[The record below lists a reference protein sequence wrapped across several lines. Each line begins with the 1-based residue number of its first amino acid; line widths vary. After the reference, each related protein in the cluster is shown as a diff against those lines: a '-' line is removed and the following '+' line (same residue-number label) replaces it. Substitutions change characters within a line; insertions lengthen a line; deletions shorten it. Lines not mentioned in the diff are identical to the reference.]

1 MKITLIGTH
10 AYRNKI
16 TEYKSRLESEG
27 HEVKIP
33 AFDLHPEFNELQ
45 ILEYNLG
52 VIAWADRV
60 DIFWDQ
66 RSFGTVFDFGMTF
79 ALGKPIKV
87 VYLESKTF
95 KNAMMQYEEKHKE
108 MAERR
113 RIGGLHR
120 ESKD

>member
-10 AYRNKI
+10 AYRNKMA
-16 TEYKSRLESEG
+16 EYKSRLESEG

-33 AFDLHPEFNELQ
+33 AFDSHPEFNELQ
-45 ILEYNLG
+45 IFEYNLN
-52 VIAWADRV
+52 VIVWADRV

-79 ALGKPIKV
+79 ALGKPIRV
-87 VYLESKTF
+87 VYLESKTV
-95 KNAMMQYEEKHKE
+95 KNGMKQYEEKHEE

-113 RIGGLHR
+113 RIGELHR